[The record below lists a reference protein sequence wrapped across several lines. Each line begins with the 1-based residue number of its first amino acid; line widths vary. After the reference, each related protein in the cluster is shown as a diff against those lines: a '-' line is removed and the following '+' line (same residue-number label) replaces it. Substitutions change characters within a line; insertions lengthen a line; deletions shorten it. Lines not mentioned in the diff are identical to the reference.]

1 MDVEKPEVNVKPQ
14 EVPGKKRVAHEVKH
28 TEVHACI
35 QLTQSQCQICV
46 LIVKHCMRILN
57 ITLTKHCMWG
67 ARLKLYALM

>member
-35 QLTQSQCQICV
+35 QCLSVGCV
-46 LIVKHCMRILN
+46 FSCFNCKGPRENLEN
-57 ITLTKHCMWG
+57 ITLTK
-67 ARLKLYALM
+67 R